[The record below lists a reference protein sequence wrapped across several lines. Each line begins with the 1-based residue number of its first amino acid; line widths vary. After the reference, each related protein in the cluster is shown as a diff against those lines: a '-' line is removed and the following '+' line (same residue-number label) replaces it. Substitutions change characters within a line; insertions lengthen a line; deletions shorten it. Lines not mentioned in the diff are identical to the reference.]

1 MAQIDVD
8 VLIRWI
14 QRSAEVIAEN
24 REYLTDLDAAIGDAD
39 HGGNMTRGTKAAS
52 DKLAQTPPATIG
64 EFGKTVG
71 MTLVSTVGGAS
82 GPLFG
87 TFFMRL
93 GQDAGDADSLD
104 VAGLAKALRAGY
116 EGVVARGKAEPG
128 DKTMLDAW
136 EPALKALDE
145 AAASGDDAADA
156 IAKAADAADAGRDA
170 TKELVAKKGRAS
182 YLGERALGHLDP
194 GAASTALLV
203 RALADELKAAA

>member
-145 AAASGDDAADA
+145 AAASGADAADA
-156 IAKAADAADAGRDA
+156 LAKAADAADAGRDA

-182 YLGERALGHLDP
+182 YLGERAVGHIDP

>member
-24 REYLTDLDAAIGDAD
+24 REHLTDLDAAIGDAD

-156 IAKAADAADAGRDA
+156 LAKAADAADAGRDA

-182 YLGERALGHLDP
+182 YLGERAVGHIDP

>member
-1 MAQIDVD
+1 VAQIDVD

>member
-156 IAKAADAADAGRDA
+156 LAKAADAADAGRDA

-182 YLGERALGHLDP
+182 YLGERAVGHIDP

-203 RALADELKAAA
+203 RALADELKVAA

>member
-145 AAASGDDAADA
+145 ASASGADAADA
-156 IAKAADAADAGRDA
+156 LAKAADAADAGRDA

-182 YLGERALGHLDP
+182 YLGERAVGHIDP